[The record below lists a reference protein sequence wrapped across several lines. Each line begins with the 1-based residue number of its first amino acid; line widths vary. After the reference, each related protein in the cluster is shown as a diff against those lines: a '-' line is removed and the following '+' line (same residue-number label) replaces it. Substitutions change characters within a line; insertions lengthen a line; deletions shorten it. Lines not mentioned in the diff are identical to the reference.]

1 MINYICNQ
9 ILVLNHKCIW
19 FAYVKLFTY
28 ICNEIQKQYF
38 TLIFGIMDE
47 KERIEKIMQKEEMSA
62 AIFANEIGIQG
73 STLSHIL
80 NGRNNPSLD
89 VLKKILNRFRTISSD
104 WLILGIGSM
113 YRAEKQSQTPTLF
126 DNLDESSSKSVISNT
141 NEVEK
146 SESLFSSN
154 QQKKGN
160 SGEVVPQ
167 ALQNS
172 LKNIISVPE
181 VTSKLVRKIIV
192 YYTDNTFQE
201 FETK

>member
-1 MINYICNQ
+1 
-9 ILVLNHKCIW
+9 
-19 FAYVKLFTY
+19 
-28 ICNEIQKQYF
+28 
-38 TLIFGIMDE
+38 MDE
-47 KERIEKIMQKEEMSA
+47 KERIEKIMQIEEMSA

-126 DNLDESSSKSVISNT
+126 DNFDESRSRSVVSNT

-146 SESLFSSN
+146 SESLFSTN
-154 QQKKGN
+154 QQKKGS
-160 SGEVVPQ
+160 SGEVVSQ
-167 ALQNS
+167 AVQNS
-172 LKNIISVPE
+172 LKNIIPVSE
-181 VTSKLVRKIIV
+181 VTSKSVRKIIV